1 MSCNY
6 MKYTFIHVQDT
17 VDYNIDVV
25 NILSEKEKIV

>member
-17 VDYNIDVV
+17 VDYNTDV